1 MAVDVRLGDVED
13 GLLDQYLK
21 RPNSDRA
28 HAAAVVVLRVL
39 RPELDARARIVLRRG
54 GDGSQAEQE
63 AGEYDGEE
71 ARPES
76 HHAGQYRKVIAAW
89 LQGTKLRVV
98 DTQATGAKDG
108 RTVRAERT
116 RQALVDAL
124 FGLLDEGELR
134 PTAERIA
141 ARAGVSER
149 SVFQHFPD
157 REALF
162 EAVARQQY
170 ERVFSALE
178 PVDLSLSLPARLDA
192 FVVQRARFL
201 EESSSVRRAALLLE
215 HESEV
220 VAGWLESWRRAAAT
234 EVERVFR
241 RELDEHQRGERIV
254 LLGAL
259 VSAASGPVWEGYRLH
274 QRMSGE
280 RARAAMRLT
289 LAALLGER

>member
-1 MAVDVRLGDVED
+1 M
-13 GLLDQYLK
+13 
-21 RPNSDRA
+21 S
-28 HAAAVVVLRVL
+28 
-39 RPELDARARIVLRRG
+39 
-54 GDGSQAEQE
+54 
-63 AGEYDGEE
+63 
-71 ARPES
+71 S
-76 HHAGQYRKVIAAW
+76 H
-89 LQGTKLRVV
+89 T
-98 DTQATGAKDG
+98 TGARDG

-124 FGLLDEGELR
+124 FALLDEGELR

-141 ARAGVSER
+141 KRAGVSER

-170 ERVFSALE
+170 ERVFSGLE
-178 PVDLSLSLPARLDA
+178 PIDASRPLPERLDA
-192 FVVQRARFL
+192 FIAQRARLL
-201 EESSSVRRAALLLE
+201 EESSTLRQAAILLE
-215 HESEV
+215 HDSEV
-220 VAGWLESWRRAAAT
+220 VAGWLESWRRASAT
-234 EVERVFR
+234 EVERVFG
-241 RELDEHQRGERIV
+241 RELEGLERGERAV

-274 QRMSGE
+274 QRMSAE

>member
-1 MAVDVRLGDVED
+1 M
-13 GLLDQYLK
+13 
-21 RPNSDRA
+21 S
-28 HAAAVVVLRVL
+28 
-39 RPELDARARIVLRRG
+39 
-54 GDGSQAEQE
+54 SQ
-63 AGEYDGEE
+63 
-71 ARPES
+71 
-76 HHAGQYRKVIAAW
+76 
-89 LQGTKLRVV
+89 T
-98 DTQATGAKDG
+98 TGAKDG

-124 FGLLDEGELR
+124 FALLDEGELR

-141 ARAGVSER
+141 KRAGVSER

-170 ERVFSALE
+170 ERVFSGLE
-178 PVDLSLSLPARLDA
+178 PVDSSLPLPERLDA
-192 FVVQRARFL
+192 FVAQRARLL
-201 EESSSVRRAALLLE
+201 EESSSLRQAAILLE
-215 HESEV
+215 HDSEV

-241 RELDEHQRGERIV
+241 RDLEGHERGERAV

-274 QRMSGE
+274 QRMSIE
-280 RARAAMRLT
+280 RARAAMRRT